1 MNRNLRGGRSSNCR
15 EIDEQLA
22 IPALLTMLDSLKST
36 GELSQG
42 PTEMLARVVFSA
54 LCEAAMTAGADPHP
68 TRARTQAETVLR
80 SITAGLRRRS

>member
-1 MNRNLRGGRSSNCR
+1 
-15 EIDEQLA
+15 
-22 IPALLTMLDSLKST
+22 MLDSLKST
-36 GELSQG
+36 GELAQE

-54 LCEAAMTAGADPHP
+54 LCEAAMTAGADPNP